1 MKVGRDYSWWV
12 DYAWECEIFYEG
24 EWHKEDDFDAARFY
38 CTKKDIKKTV
48 TEHIKSIELQGDV
61 YRNLKVT
68 IHDSYM
74 TTTCE

>member
-24 EWHKEDDFDAARFY
+24 EWMPEDDFDAGRFN
-38 CTKKDIKKTV
+38 CTKKEIKKTV
-48 TEHIKSIELQGDV
+48 TEHIKAFELQGEV

-68 IHDSYM
+68 IHDCYP

>member
-48 TEHIKSIELQGDV
+48 TEHIKSIELHGDV